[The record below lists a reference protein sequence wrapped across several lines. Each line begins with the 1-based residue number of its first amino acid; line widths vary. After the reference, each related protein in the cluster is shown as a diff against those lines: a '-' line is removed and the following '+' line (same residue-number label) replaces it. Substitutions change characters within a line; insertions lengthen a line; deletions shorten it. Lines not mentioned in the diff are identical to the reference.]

1 MSHKKDNIN
10 SMMAGAILSL
20 SGVAINLSL
29 GRNFGERISVKN
41 ISWLSKIQDKIF
53 HDYVGTKI
61 GSVNCCWRVCSI
73 QCGRIR

>member
-1 MSHKKDNIN
+1 MSNKKDNIN

-41 ISWLSKIQDKIF
+41 ISWLYKIQDKIF
-53 HDYVGTKI
+53 HDYV
-61 GSVNCCWRVCSI
+61 
-73 QCGRIR
+73 

>member
-1 MSHKKDNIN
+1 MSKSDLVSYKYLSNMSNKKDNIN

-20 SGVAINLSL
+20 SGVAKNLSL

-53 HDYVGTKI
+53 HDYV
-61 GSVNCCWRVCSI
+61 
-73 QCGRIR
+73 